1 MEAVDPGR
9 GPGQRRFRFEEEEMG
24 MKILIVGG
32 GGREHALAWKVAQ
45 SPLVEKL
52 WAAPGNPGIARHAE
66 CVPIAADDVPG
77 LVAFAAE
84 KKVDL
89 VAVGPEI
96 PLVLGL
102 SDALAAKGIPVF
114 GPDRAGAQLEGSK
127 VFMKELL
134 AESGVPT
141 AAFRVFDD
149 YDDAEQYVL
158 THRLPV
164 VVKADGLAAG
174 KGVAV
179 AGTYEEAVAFL
190 RQVMVDR
197 VFGDSGDRVVIEEC
211 LPGEEAS
218 YIVFTDG
225 EKVVPLPCS
234 QDHKRI
240 GDNDAGPNTGGMGA
254 YSPAPVVTP
263 EVDARVMKEV
273 FEPLLAGL
281 RARGIRYRGILYA
294 GLMIDRGV
302 PRVLE
307 FNVRFGDPE
316 AQPLFLRMKNDLVP
330 VMLQC
335 ARGKIADATLEI
347 DPRPAVCVVMASS
360 GYPGDYRKGFPV
372 TGIEEAEALGGVQ
385 VFHAGTALEG
395 GRVVTAGGRVLGVTA
410 IGDTLKSAIAR
421 AYEAV
426 DRIDWEGA
434 YYRADIG
441 KKALDRGGI

>member
-1 MEAVDPGR
+1 
-9 GPGQRRFRFEEEEMG
+9 
-24 MKILIVGG
+24 MKVLLVGG
-32 GGREHALAWKVAQ
+32 GGREHALAWKIAQ
-45 SPLVEKL
+45 SPLVDKIY
-52 WAAPGNPGIARHAE
+52 AAPGNPGIARHAE
-66 CVPIAADDVPG
+66 LVAIPADDVAALCAFAVEKHVG
-77 LVAFAAE
+77 LV
-84 KKVDL
+84 V
-89 VAVGPEI
+89 VGPEI

-102 SDALAAKGIPVF
+102 SDALASTGIPVF
-114 GPDRAGAQLEGSK
+114 GPDKAGAQLEGSK
-127 VFMKELL
+127 VFMKEML
-134 AESGVPT
+134 ASCGIPT
-141 AAFRVFDD
+141 APFRVFDE

-179 AGTYEEAVAFL
+179 AGTYEEAVTFL

-197 VFGDSGDRVVIEEC
+197 VFGDAGDRVVVEEC

-225 EKVVPLPCS
+225 EKVVPLPSS

-263 EVDARVMKEV
+263 EVDRRVMKEV

-281 RARGIRYRGILYA
+281 RTAGIRYRGILYA
-294 GLMIDRGV
+294 GLMIEYGV

-330 VMLQC
+330 LMLQC
-335 ARGKIADATLEI
+335 AQGRLTDATLEI
-347 DPRPAVCVVMASS
+347 DPRPTVCVVMASS
-360 GYPGDYRKGFPV
+360 GYPGAYRKGMPIA
-372 TGIEEAEALGGVQ
+372 GIDEAEKLGDVQ
-385 VFHAGTALEG
+385 VFHAGTAIENGKL
-395 GRVVTAGGRVLGVTA
+395 VTAGGRVLGVTA
-410 IGDTLKSAIAR
+410 IGEDLRAAIRR
-421 AYEAV
+421 AYKAV
-426 DRIDWEGA
+426 DAIDWEGA

-441 KKALDRGGI
+441 KKALDRGGM